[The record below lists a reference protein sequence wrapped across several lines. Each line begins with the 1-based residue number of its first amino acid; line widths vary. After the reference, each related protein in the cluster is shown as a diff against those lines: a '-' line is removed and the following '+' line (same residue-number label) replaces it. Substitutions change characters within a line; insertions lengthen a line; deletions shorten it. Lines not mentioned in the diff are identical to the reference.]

1 MTTQTLSLSRRS
13 LIPASAALLA
23 LAGCGSLIG
32 PSGPPP
38 QIYRLA
44 PAFPAAAE
52 GASVTWQLSISRP
65 NTAQTLDSERIALA
79 RGAMMDYYAD
89 AQWNDTVPRLL
100 QSLLVEAF
108 ERSGRIAAVA
118 GESQGLRTDYL
129 LATELRDFDAQYD
142 SGNGAPLVV
151 VDIAAKLI
159 DSRGKV
165 VTARDTHQTARA
177 SQNSVASV
185 VDAFDQATG
194 AALTD
199 LVAWALQAPPPS

>member
-1 MTTQTLSLSRRS
+1 MNIQTALLSRR
-13 LIPASAALLA
+13 LFLPASVALLA

-44 PAFPAAAE
+44 PEFPAPAG
-52 GASVTWQLSISRP
+52 GAPVSWQLAVGRP
-65 NTAQTLDSERIALA
+65 NTTQTLDTERIALT
-79 RGAMMDYYAD
+79 RGTMMDYYAN
-89 AQWNDTVPRLL
+89 AQWNDTAPRLL

-118 GESQGLRTDYL
+118 PESEGLHADYL
-129 LATELRDFDAQYD
+129 LLTELRDFDAQYD
-142 SGNGAPLVV
+142 SANGAPLVV
-151 VDIAAKLI
+151 VDIAAKLA

-165 VTARDTHQTARA
+165 VAAREVHQTARA
-177 SQNSVASV
+177 SQNSVAAV
-185 VDAFDQATG
+185 VDAFDQATA

-199 LVAWALQAPPPS
+199 LVTWTLQSPAT